1 MHTQRRKAERREP
14 AVYTERAVAPGTIWT
29 RTTSTAS
36 AGEYRV
42 LPDGCLDVI
51 SLDGE
56 LIIAGPDTGAHLA
69 FSPADTRYVGL
80 RFAPGVGPAVLGVPA
95 AELRDQRVPLDA
107 VWPAARVRALRHAL
121 EAADDPGAVLARTFN
136 GIQPDPWVPATV
148 GWLRAGRS
156 VRDIAADLERSER
169 QLHRRCLHAFGYGPK
184 TLARILRLGRALS
197 LLRRGLT
204 PAEAAAVAGYADQP
218 HLARD
223 VRALAGVPL
232 TSVT

>member
-1 MHTQRRKAERREP
+1 MHAERREA
-14 AVYTERAVAPGTIWT
+14 AVYAERTAPAGTIWT
-29 RTTSTAS
+29 RATSAAS
-36 AGEYRV
+36 AEEHRV

-56 LIIAGPDTGAHLA
+56 LIIAGPDTCAHLT
-69 FSPADTRYVGL
+69 FSPAGTRYVGL
-80 RFAPGVGPAVLGVPA
+80 RFEPGVGPVVLGVPA

-121 EAADDPGAVLARTFN
+121 AAADDPGAVLARTFN
-136 GIQPDPWVPATV
+136 GIQPEPWVPATV

-169 QLHRRCLHAFGYGPK
+169 QLHRRCLDAFGYGPK

-197 LLRRGLT
+197 LLRRGMT
-204 PAEAAAVAGYADQP
+204 ASEAAAVAGYADQP

-223 VRALAGVPL
+223 ARALAGVPL
-232 TSVT
+232 NAVT